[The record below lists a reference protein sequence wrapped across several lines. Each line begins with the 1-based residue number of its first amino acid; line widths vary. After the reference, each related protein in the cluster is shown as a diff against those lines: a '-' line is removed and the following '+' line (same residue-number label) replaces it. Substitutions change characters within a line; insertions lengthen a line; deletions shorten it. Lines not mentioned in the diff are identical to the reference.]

1 MTPSRR
7 VQRRGTDRLMD
18 SLCVCLGNEG
28 DCVFNE
34 ISAAVCSVLLL
45 GRVRESRACVC
56 VFWGG
61 VCINFSRLKV

>member
-18 SLCVCLGNEG
+18 SLCVSLGNKG

-45 GRVRESRACVC
+45 GRVRESRA
-56 VFWGG
+56 
-61 VCINFSRLKV
+61 